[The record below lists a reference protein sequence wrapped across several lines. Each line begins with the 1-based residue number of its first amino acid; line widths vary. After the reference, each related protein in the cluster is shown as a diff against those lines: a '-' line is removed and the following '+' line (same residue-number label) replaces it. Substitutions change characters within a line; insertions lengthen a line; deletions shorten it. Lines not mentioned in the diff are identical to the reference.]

1 MDDPHAAEPTVSRFP
16 YKFPQYHLCLK
27 GGEPVEI
34 RLGFDTE
41 ASSAELLKGAMGKA
55 RMPLGGLVAELLEGV
70 TFGR

>member
-1 MDDPHAAEPTVSRFP
+1 
-16 YKFPQYHLCLK
+16 
-27 GGEPVEI
+27 VEI

-55 RMPLGGLVAELLEGV
+55 RMPIGGLVAELLEGV